1 MKNKA
6 FMLTLLMTFPMLM
19 STQTIK
25 VKAEESTL
33 NNSIYEEDFETLN
46 VGDNGDA
53 IYNSKNLFWF
63 ESGVTPSI
71 IESNGSKALEYKV
84 NNNNEY
90 TVFGGIGTGA
100 IDNLAKLASGEKYVF
115 SVDLNMQGTTAS
127 SELFIEYQVN
137 SWTGIKVSNSG
148 VSILNDQTTFNAKY
162 ENGKLSFTFIGGKL
176 ESNNGWIK
184 ITAHNYTS

>member
-53 IYNSKNLFWF
+53 IYNSKNLFW
-63 ESGVTPSI
+63 
-71 IESNGSKALEYKV
+71 
-84 NNNNEY
+84 
-90 TVFGGIGTGA
+90 
-100 IDNLAKLASGEKYVF
+100 
-115 SVDLNMQGTTAS
+115 
-127 SELFIEYQVN
+127 
-137 SWTGIKVSNSG
+137 
-148 VSILNDQTTFNAKY
+148 
-162 ENGKLSFTFIGGKL
+162 
-176 ESNNGWIK
+176 
-184 ITAHNYTS
+184 